1 MRWKPPKARRKIPP
15 QAKRLK
21 PLDNGFKQMAQF
33 SKGGRVLSMVKKILF
48 VVLIVVLLL
57 AVCAGV
63 LYYLATKDDNKGQY
77 AVQPSSDLI
86 TKGIVAAGTGK
97 EITIQQE
104 ELNGFIAYLVE
115 QKQPDAS
122 AAFRLNSLYLTLGNE
137 EGDAGMYA
145 PCTYKGVDLGIT
157 ARLRLTFDAEQKQMT
172 AQFTEMKV
180 GRLKVSPKT
189 ALSFIRQRLPQGVTV
204 QESALLFD
212 ASLLQI
218 QVEQLDTP
226 LQLESFQI
234 REGQVFVRTTGMMD
248 AIERYIKEKLGDAL
262 GGNRDL
268 LNGLV
273 DNLGDLFQNFLS
285 GL

>member
-1 MRWKPPKARRKIPP
+1 M
-15 QAKRLK
+15 
-21 PLDNGFKQMAQF
+21 
-33 SKGGRVLSMVKKILF
+33 SMVKKILF

-157 ARLRLTFDAEQKQMT
+157 ARLHLTFDAEQKQMT

-204 QESALLFD
+204 QESALLVD